1 MLDLAWS
8 EILLIIV
15 VALVVIGPKDLPG
28 AIRGIAD
35 GIKKAKRQ
43 FAQFQQQADE
53 LVREAKLDE
62 VRNQI
67 ADVKSAISEIRNFDL
82 KGEIQKAVDEDG
94 TLTKAFNGD
103 DPAGGTTSATP
114 SWTPPPTARDVPD
127 APAMIPPQT
136 MAPYKAPEVPPPP
149 PPVPAP
155 AFVPPATPAPL
166 GLAPEPLP
174 AAAVAPADPPPPAA
188 AVAPPAV
195 VAEPLP
201 AAPQTQAAMAEA
213 AAAPAAATSTLAAEP
228 PPAAPAPAAAKTA

>member
-35 GIKKAKRQ
+35 MIKKGKQQLAS
-43 FAQFQQQADE
+43 FQQQADE

-67 ADVKSAISEIRNFDL
+67 AEVKGAINEIRSFDL
-82 KGEIQKAVDEDG
+82 KGEIQKTVDADG
-94 TLTKAFNGD
+94 TLTKAFNE
-103 DPAGGTTSATP
+103 DPLKDLGATTSTP

-136 MAPYKAPEVPPPP
+136 MAPYKAPEPAPAP

-155 AFVPPATPAPL
+155 AFVPPSTPAPL
-166 GLAPEPLP
+166 GLTPEPVAMSVPPAPAPLPEAP
-174 AAAVAPADPPPPAA
+174 AAVTPSAPPEPAHAAPPPVPVAPA
-188 AVAPPAV
+188 
-195 VAEPLP
+195 
-201 AAPQTQAAMAEA
+201 
-213 AAAPAAATSTLAAEP
+213 
-228 PPAAPAPAAAKTA
+228 KTA

>member
-103 DPAGGTTSATP
+103 PLGDSGSTSTP

-174 AAAVAPADPPPPAA
+174 AAAAVPADPLPPPAA
-188 AVAPPAV
+188 REPAATV
-195 VAEPLP
+195 VEPLP
-201 AAPQTQAAMAEA
+201 AAPTAQAPGAQAPNAEA
-213 AAAPAAATSTLAAEP
+213 ADAKVLAAEA